1 MSRASLKRRAR
12 FFHARKQ
19 KGRIS
24 IIQNAFVPIERK
36 PDGSL
41 YRMTPA
47 QQRDA
52 RKIIRGLCS
61 NCVNGNCIRLDQGEE
76 VPCPQMLSASVCCRF
91 FRNVLLKDPEAGT
104 LEAEIFTS
112 GTRKRCA
119 VCGKT
124 FCAKSNRAK
133 YCAACKVVAQR
144 QQQAEYA
151 RRKRASIKNN
161 L

>member
-12 FFHARKQ
+12 FFHTQNQ
-19 KGRIS
+19 KGRIR
-24 IIQNAFVPIERK
+24 IIQNTLAPVERK
-36 PDGSL
+36 PDGTL

-47 QQRDA
+47 QHCEA
-52 RKIIRGLCS
+52 KKIIRRLCS
-61 NCVNGNCIRLDQGEE
+61 NFCDGNCIRLDKGEE

-104 LEAEIFTS
+104 LEAEIYTS

-151 RRKRASIKNN
+151 RGKRASIKNN

>member
-19 KGRIS
+19 KGRIR

-91 FRNVLLKDPEAGT
+91 FRHVLLKDPEAGT
-104 LEAEIFTS
+104 LEAGIFSS
-112 GTRKRCA
+112 GTKKRC
-119 VCGKT
+119 T
-124 FCAKSNRAK
+124 ICAKEFYSAGNRAK
-133 YCAACKVVAQR
+133 YCADCKAGAQR
-144 QQQAEYA
+144 KQQAEYA
-151 RRKRASIKNN
+151 RRRRASIKNN

>member
-1 MSRASLKRRAR
+1 MSRASLERRAR
-12 FFHARKQ
+12 FLHARKQ
-19 KGRIS
+19 KGRIR

-52 RKIIRGLCS
+52 RKIIRKLCS
-61 NCVNGNCIRLDQGEE
+61 NCVNDNCIRLDQGDE
-76 VPCPQMLSASVCCRF
+76 VTCPQMLSASVCCRF

-104 LEAEIFTS
+104 LEAEIFAS

-119 VCGKT
+119 LCGKT
-124 FCAKSNRAK
+124 FCAKGNRAK
-133 YCAACKVVAQR
+133 YCADCKAGAQR
-144 QQQAEYA
+144 KQQVEYA
-151 RRKRASIKNN
+151 RRRRASIKNN
-161 L
+161 I

>member
-12 FFHARKQ
+12 FLHARKQ
-19 KGRIS
+19 KGRIR

-52 RKIIRGLCS
+52 RKIIRKLCS
-61 NCVNGNCIRLDQGEE
+61 NCVNDNCIRLDKEE
-76 VPCPQMLSASVCCRF
+76 VPCPQMLSASVRCRF

-124 FCAKSNRAK
+124 FCAKGNRAK
-133 YCAACKVVAQR
+133 YCAACKVIAQHR
-144 QQQAEYA
+144 QQAEYA
-151 RRKRASIKNN
+151 RRRRESIKNN
-161 L
+161 I

>member
-1 MSRASLKRRAR
+1 MSHASLKRRAW
-12 FFHARKQ
+12 FFHVRKQ
-19 KGRIS
+19 KGRIRV
-24 IIQNAFVPIERK
+24 IQNALVPIERK

-52 RKIIRGLCS
+52 RKNIRKLCS

-104 LEAEIFTS
+104 LEAGIFSS
-112 GTRKRCA
+112 GTKKHCTI
-119 VCGKT
+119 CGKE
-124 FCAKSNRAK
+124 FYSAGNRAK
-133 YCAACKVVAQR
+133 YCADCKAGAQR
-144 QQQAEYA
+144 KQQAEYA

>member
-12 FFHARKQ
+12 FFHARNQ
-19 KGRIS
+19 KGRIR
-24 IIQNAFVPIERK
+24 IIQNALVPIERK

-41 YRMTPA
+41 YRMTTV

-52 RKIIRGLCS
+52 RKIIRRLCS
-61 NCVNGNCIRLDQGEE
+61 NYCDGNCIRLDKGEE

-104 LEAEIFTS
+104 LETEIFTS
-112 GTRKRCA
+112 ATRKRCA
-119 VCGKT
+119 VCGKA
-124 FCAKSNRAK
+124 FCAKGNRAK

-151 RRKRASIKNN
+151 RRRRASIKNN